1 MQGTRESKE
10 NQKEDEET
18 GNEQQDDTKAG
29 AVHNENTKSGVN
41 LGVNFSISTGF
52 GWVSEFCEC
61 CKSGSSTWEICTS
74 TDPPNT
80 QGGPRSV
87 ALHSQLQ
94 GVANTNPP

>member
-52 GWVSEFCEC
+52 GCLSFVNAASRGAQPG
-61 CKSGSSTWEICTS
+61 KYVPAQI
-74 TDPPNT
+74 
-80 QGGPRSV
+80 
-87 ALHSQLQ
+87 LQ
-94 GVANTNPP
+94 IHKEVPGQ